1 MTKGIILLMVIIWT
15 SGYKSMAMDDNGFLK
30 GVAAMDT
37 IRDTTTPEG
46 FKDAWDKLE
55 GDGWRI
61 VDVRKIDGGKLIELT
76 GVRRRPSKKHAW
88 DTVILTKMVDQ
99 QQQQKSLSK
108 SDNHYGSIFQ
118 SGTESEPSR
127 PAGWRKEMVCNAEKR
142 RAYG

>member
-1 MTKGIILLMVIIWT
+1 
-15 SGYKSMAMDDNGFLK
+15 MDDNGFLK

-76 GVRRRPSKKHAW
+76 GVRRRPSKKTRLEHGHSH
-88 DTVILTKMVDQ
+88 Q
-99 QQQQKSLSK
+99 
-108 SDNHYGSIFQ
+108 NG
-118 SGTESEPSR
+118 R
-127 PAGWRKEMVCNAEKR
+127 PATTAEIIIKIGQSLWQ
-142 RAYG
+142 YFSIGY